1 MAEPAELALQT
12 TPIRKRKSDTRE
24 EKLQIVRYYYENGKN
39 LYQTCKK
46 FSQNTRTIQRWLQ
59 AEKIHHTKK
68 GSMHVKFE
76 WRAQHPEMER
86 LHREYKEL
94 RKKGVKVKGWW
105 FRLRAR
111 QILSELQPE
120 ANFCYSD
127 TWFAGFK
134 RYRLSM
140 RPADKCSA
148 IQHFHCSI

>member
-1 MAEPAELALQT
+1 
-12 TPIRKRKSDTRE
+12 
-24 EKLQIVRYYYENGKN
+24 
-39 LYQTCKK
+39 
-46 FSQNTRTIQRWLQ
+46 
-59 AEKIHHTKK
+59 
-68 GSMHVKFE
+68 MHVKFE
-76 WRAQHPEMER
+76 WRAQHTEMER